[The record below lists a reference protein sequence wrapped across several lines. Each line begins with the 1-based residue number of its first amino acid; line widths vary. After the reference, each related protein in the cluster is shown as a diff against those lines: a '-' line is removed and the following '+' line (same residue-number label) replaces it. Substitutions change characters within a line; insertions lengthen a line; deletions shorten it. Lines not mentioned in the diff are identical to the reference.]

1 MTKYGKASSEST
13 FSELQNTQII
23 PVRVKFVS
31 LNGNDYP
38 ATWKKY
44 GEYAG
49 MGGILYEEINNPGTE
64 KIETLSFATPLNSN
78 IQTLPVINEIVFIIS
93 LPNPSV
99 QFDLNGGYQFY
110 YFQTVNLWNNVHHNA
125 LPNPLKNQK
134 SNAQNYEN
142 TEAGLQEQSSTQ
154 ESITLGKT
162 FEEKSIRNLQ
172 PFEGDV
178 LLEGR
183 WGNTIRFG
191 STVGNSTPLNLW
203 SDNGSNGEPI
213 IIIKNGQTTT
223 DDDSWV
229 PQVENINSDK
239 SSIYL
244 TSNQKIPI
252 EGASTNYNSY
262 DTPPENPNEFI
273 GEQVLLNSGRL
284 YFNAKTDSILLSA
297 NTSINLNTQ
306 DTVNID
312 SKNKFI
318 VNTKEVYL
326 GSKNATEP
334 VILGNRFLA
343 DFQKLLTDMIALTTT
358 LTTVGTPIPYVP
370 NTAVTQAATK
380 VGLQAQTMLASIS
393 YYKSKTTKTL

>member
-229 PQVENINSDK
+229 PQVENI
-239 SSIYL
+239 
-244 TSNQKIPI
+244 TS
-252 EGASTNYNSY
+252 
-262 DTPPENPNEFI
+262 FI
-273 GEQVLLNSGRL
+273 
-284 YFNAKTDSILLSA
+284 
-297 NTSINLNTQ
+297 
-306 DTVNID
+306 
-312 SKNKFI
+312 KFWAI
-318 VNTKEVYL
+318 
-326 GSKNATEP
+326 
-334 VILGNRFLA
+334 IF
-343 DFQKLLTDMIALTTT
+343 
-358 LTTVGTPIPYVP
+358 
-370 NTAVTQAATK
+370 
-380 VGLQAQTMLASIS
+380 
-393 YYKSKTTKTL
+393 